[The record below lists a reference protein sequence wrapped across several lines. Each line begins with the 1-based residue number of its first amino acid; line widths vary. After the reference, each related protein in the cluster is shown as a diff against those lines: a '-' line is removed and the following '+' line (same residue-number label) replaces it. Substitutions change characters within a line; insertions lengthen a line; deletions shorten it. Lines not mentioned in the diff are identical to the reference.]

1 MLAALGHYHAVYSVV
16 AMSTSEQA
24 SGQPLPN
31 RLPLLHLSLILALVG
46 VGLALLAVYVRQPID
61 ALSTNPSAQA
71 AATITSGATLQP
83 TAAAFAPYP
92 GLDASVEP
100 IGETPP
106 NSGQTDATAPIV
118 APPNTFP
125 ATTQATSSA
134 PDDETPDSA
143 PGAPTT
149 SAPETPTD
157 FPPDLTAAT
166 PTDSTLG
173 IPTDATSDIPTD
185 PINGASDIS
194 VTSVT
199 LLDADTD
206 QPIAE
211 FDPLQEG
218 AILNLATLPSRQLS
232 IRANTAPE
240 TVGSVRFELDL
251 PAIDRVESKAPFA
264 LAGDVDGDYLAWAPS
279 QGLHTLRVTPYT
291 EANAGGQAGES
302 LTLTFMVIDTAP

>member
-1 MLAALGHYHAVYSVV
+1 
-16 AMSTSEQA
+16 MSTSEHAQ
-24 SGQPLPN
+24 GQPPQN

-61 ALSTNPSAQA
+61 ARSSNPGAQA
-71 AATITSGATLQP
+71 AVTVTSDVGTQP
-83 TAAAFAPYP
+83 TAAASAPYP
-92 GLDASVEP
+92 GLDASVEA
-100 IGETPP
+100 ISETPP
-106 NSGQTDATAPIV
+106 NNGLVEATAPISV
-118 APPNTFP
+118 PPDTFP
-125 ATTQATSSA
+125 ASTQVVVGA
-134 PDDETPDSA
+134 PTDETPDSA
-143 PGAPTT
+143 PINPTAD
-149 SAPETPTD
+149 APELPTD
-157 FPPDLTAAT
+157 FPTDGAAAT
-166 PTDSTLG
+166 PTDSALG
-173 IPTDATSDIPTD
+173 APTDATSDIPPD
-185 PINGASDIS
+185 PMDGATSIS
-194 VTSVT
+194 ITSVT

-232 IRANTAPE
+232 LVANTAPQ
-240 TVGSVRFELDL
+240 TAGSVRFELDL

-291 EANAGGQAGES
+291 EANAGGQPGAS